1 MARRDGPKS
10 WKIDF
15 RGGERSDDFL
25 DADKDSRAKHFMNGG
40 KVMRKSIKVILLL
53 FTSAIFVS
61 ACGNDPN
68 AANATNFENALN
80 EYYAQMKQCLAIGSE
95 PNDEGVVQEFRADS
109 IVSDNQFSFY
119 KGLVSLGLLETV
131 SYRKNTKSFSGQV
144 TGKADWIGFKFTE
157 WGQTFLRPTE
167 LDKGALSTRSPQLCY
182 ATPQIVEIM
191 TFTKPSVSMDI
202 TASNVEYTYKLV
214 NVAPWANDPVLES
227 YFEWLPEILSNQ
239 SIQKND
245 DLVLTKN
252 GWVLYEAIK
261 F

>member
-1 MARRDGPKS
+1 
-10 WKIDF
+10 
-15 RGGERSDDFL
+15 
-25 DADKDSRAKHFMNGG
+25 
-40 KVMRKSIKVILLL
+40 MRKSIKVILLL
-53 FTSAIFVS
+53 FTSAMFVP

-68 AANATNFENALN
+68 AANETNFKNALN
-80 EYYAQMKQCLAIGSE
+80 KYYAQMKQCVAIGGE
-95 PNDEGVVQEFRADS
+95 PNHKGVIQEFIIGNVVPDK
-109 IVSDNQFSFY
+109 QLPFY
-119 KGLVSLGLLETV
+119 NGLVSLGLLETV
-131 SYRKNTKSFSGQV
+131 SYQKNTRSFSGQV

-167 LDKGALSTRSPQLCY
+167 LNKGSLNTRSPQLCY

-191 TFTKPSVSMDI
+191 SFTEPSDVMGRK
-202 TASNVEYTYKLV
+202 ASNVEYTYKLV

-252 GWVLYEAIK
+252 GWVHYKVIRL
-261 F
+261 

>member
-1 MARRDGPKS
+1 
-10 WKIDF
+10 
-15 RGGERSDDFL
+15 
-25 DADKDSRAKHFMNGG
+25 
-40 KVMRKSIKVILLL
+40 MRKSIKVILLL
-53 FTSAIFVS
+53 FTSAMVVS

-68 AANATNFENALN
+68 AANETNFENALN
-80 EYYAQMKQCLAIGSE
+80 QYYAQVKQCVAIGSE
-95 PNDEGVVQEFRADS
+95 PNDEGVIQEFRTDS
-109 IVSDNQFSFY
+109 VVLDKQLPFY
-119 KGLVSLGLLETV
+119 NGLVSLGLLETV
-131 SYRKNTKSFSGQV
+131 SYQKNTRTFSGQV
-144 TGKADWIGFKFTE
+144 IGKANWIGFKFTE

-191 TFTKPSVSMDI
+191 RFTKPIDVMGI

-239 SIQKND
+239 RIQKND

-252 GWVLYEAIK
+252 GWVHYKVIR

>member
-1 MARRDGPKS
+1 
-10 WKIDF
+10 
-15 RGGERSDDFL
+15 
-25 DADKDSRAKHFMNGG
+25 
-40 KVMRKSIKVILLL
+40 MRISIKAILLL
-53 FTSAIFVS
+53 LTSVMFVS
-61 ACGNDPN
+61 ACANNPN

-80 EYYAQMKQCLAIGSE
+80 KYYAQMKQCVAIGSE
-95 PNDEGVVQEFRADS
+95 PNDEGVIQEFRTDS
-109 IVSDNQFSFY
+109 VVPDTQLPLY
-119 KGLVSLGLLETV
+119 HGLVSLGLMETV
-131 SYRKNTKSFSGQV
+131 SYQKNTKSFSGQV

-157 WGQTFLRPTE
+157 WGQTFLRATE

-191 TFTKPSVSMDI
+191 SFTKPNDVMGI

-252 GWVLYEAIK
+252 GWIHYKGIRY
-261 F
+261 